1 MRPSIK
7 AIAFLLLL
15 TILDFLLRQG
25 FIFQFLP
32 IPLPQQLTML
42 VVYGLFAAAGWF
54 ITKSFCRREAKD
66 LNDLGISFNR
76 QNRRDFYVGFLLG
89 VGIWAIVSFIQAFAA
104 GFSWELRPEISLFNV
119 LYGLIFIFLADLGT
133 ELYTRGYPLTRFEDS
148 FGSIWA
154 IIIMTL
160 FVGLKTFLFQ
170 PESDL
175 LLYVI
180 LIPVLHTLFFSII
193 YFKTRR
199 LGAAV
204 GVHTGANFITISIFD
219 LRPGQSGQLIPSGI
233 FQPDTSLES
242 LSVNALQLPWVF
254 AAIAFSI
261 LVYVWWAKEK
271 LSEKQV

>member
-1 MRPSIK
+1 MKPFVR

-15 TILDFLLRQG
+15 TIIDFLLRQG
-25 FIFQFLP
+25 FILQFLP
-32 IPLPQQLTML
+32 IPLPRQLTML
-42 VVYGLFAAAGWF
+42 VVYGLFAATVWF
-54 ITKSFCRREAKD
+54 TTKSFCKKEAKE
-66 LNDLGISFNR
+66 LNDLGISCNR
-76 QNRRDFYVGFLLG
+76 QNRTDFYVGFLVG
-89 VGIWAIVSFIQAFAA
+89 IGIWAGVSFIQGYMA

-180 LIPVLHTLFFSII
+180 LIPALHTIFFSII

-219 LRPGQSGQLIPSGI
+219 LRPAQSGQLIPSGI

-242 LSVNALQLPWVF
+242 LSINALQLPYVF
-254 AAIAFSI
+254 AAIVFSV
-261 LVYVWWAKEK
+261 LVYAWWAKEK
-271 LSEKQV
+271 LAEK